1 MTYEFYMFAPTPVD
15 LRRKYSKLLAAFDL
29 EEQADQQ
36 LALFRDP
43 KAVEAIAT
51 ASDEVRDCFLDA
63 GFGLTS
69 YDRGIRGG
77 GFPVEDTEA
86 RAEVLQRLRQNI
98 AALPADAD
106 WNGFDIDAFLAAAEA
121 AQPVQRERKTFAK
134 VRRAFTPRITLSDVP
149 VAPARTMS
157 RPMSTPAPG
166 F

>member
-1 MTYEFYMFAPTPVD
+1 MTYDFYMFAATPVE
-15 LRRKYSKLLAAFDL
+15 LRQKYSKLLEAFDI
-29 EEQADQQ
+29 EEQAAQQ

-51 ASDEVRDCFLDA
+51 ASEEVRDCFLEA

-86 RAEVLQRLRQNI
+86 RANVLAMLREKLQK
-98 AALPADAD
+98 LPEDAD
-106 WNGFDIDAFLAAAEA
+106 WNGFDINAFFAAADA
-121 AQPVQRERKTFAK
+121 AEPVKRERKTFAK
-134 VRRAFTPRITLSDVP
+134 VRRAIMPRITLADVP
-149 VAPARTMS
+149 SAPERVLS
-157 RPMSTPAPG
+157 RPLSTPAPG

>member
-1 MTYEFYMFAPTPVD
+1 MTYDFYMFAATPVEI
-15 LRRKYSKLLAAFDL
+15 RQKYSKLLEAFDI
-29 EEQADQQ
+29 EEQAAQQ

-51 ASDEVRDCFLDA
+51 ASDDVRNCFLDA

-77 GFPVEDTEA
+77 GFPAEDTEA
-86 RAEVLQRLRQNI
+86 RAVVMAQLRENL

-106 WNGFDIDAFLAAAEA
+106 WNGFDIDAFLAAADA
-121 AQPVQRERKTFAK
+121 AEPVKRERKTFAK
-134 VRRAFTPRITLSDVP
+134 VRRAFSPRITLTEELNNPGRVL
-149 VAPARTMS
+149 S
-157 RPMSTPAPG
+157 RPLSTPAPG